1 MEAIAEKY
9 RRLLGVKSRFHN
21 ISLDQT
27 LYHFPAALGSSSA
40 EDKGEE
46 GGGKKVVAGRNIN
59 LSFIASACW
68 RTVGRLAIIFIFSTV
83 PLKVTQEVV

>member
-9 RRLLGVKSRFHN
+9 RRLLWVKSRFHN

-27 LYHFPAALGSSSA
+27 LYYFPAALGSSSA
-40 EDKGEE
+40 EDKEEE
-46 GGGKKVVAGRNIN
+46 GGEKKVVAGRNIN